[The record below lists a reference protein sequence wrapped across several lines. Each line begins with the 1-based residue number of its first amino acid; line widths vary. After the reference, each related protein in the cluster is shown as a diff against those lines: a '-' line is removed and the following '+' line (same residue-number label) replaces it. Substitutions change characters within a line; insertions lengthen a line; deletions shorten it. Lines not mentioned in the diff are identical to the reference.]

1 MSSKTFRLD
10 RSNGKFL
17 GVCAGIANYT
27 GLDATMVRIGLGV
40 LTIIGGFP
48 WTVIAYFGAAWTA
61 SRGARAEAG
70 QGFFPTRRS
79 SLRDLEARMS
89 DTDRRLAE
97 VDRFVASP
105 NTRLAR
111 EIDSLR

>member
-1 MSSKTFRLD
+1 MRKTFRLD

-27 GLDATMVRIGLGV
+27 GIDATMVRIGIAV
-40 LTIIGGFP
+40 LTIVGGFP
-48 WTVIAYFGAAWTA
+48 WTVIAYFGAAWAA
-61 SRGARAEAG
+61 SRGARRAEAG
-70 QGFFPTRRS
+70 QGFFPTRGS
-79 SLRDLEARMS
+79 SLRDLDARMS